1 MSHNIKENDE
11 DVSDLDNVFD
21 DNKDNIDRIS
31 KENESPVTN
40 SEVLEGNEKNGSGQE
55 IVEEES
61 VPEYK
66 ESGDDDDVD
75 IQGEE
80 EDKGLEEEKE
90 NKSDRTSQGVAVST
104 SSTTATATTA
114 SNDTNTKLPTTDERS
129 DATSS
134 SAASLVPPSPISD
147 SKFYAIRTT
156 GGQERVVANVLQN
169 KIKSKNIGIYS
180 ILLLEN
186 FKGYIIVEAPDANVA
201 FQALAGVR
209 HIRGQI
215 RGELPFKD
223 IEGYLIKKP
232 VVTELAI
239 DDTVEVIGGPFKAM
253 KAKITRVDYEK
264 QEATVVL
271 LDSPYQIPVTVDA
284 NYLKKATH

>member
-11 DVSDLDNVFD
+11 DVNNIDEITDN
-21 DNKDNIDRIS
+21 NNDNIDKFPKTDEPS
-31 KENESPVTN
+31 ETEPELVVDEQENSPEQDVSQEESR
-40 SEVLEGNEKNGSGQE
+40 SEGTEKA
-55 IVEEES
+55 EEEIRQ
-61 VPEYK
+61 E
-66 ESGDDDDVD
+66 
-75 IQGEE
+75 Q
-80 EDKGLEEEKE
+80 
-90 NKSDRTSQGVAVST
+90 KSATYTDTSRSAST
-104 SSTTATATTA
+104 STTTTLSDTTTNGGAGTA
-114 SNDTNTKLPTTDERS
+114 S
-129 DATSS
+129 TSG
-134 SAASLVPPSPISD
+134 LVVAPSPGSD

-223 IEGYLIKKP
+223 IEGYLVKKP
-232 VVTELAI
+232 VVTELSV

-284 NYLKKATH
+284 NYLKKAAH

>member
-1 MSHNIKENDE
+1 LNQLMSRENEE
-11 DVSDLDNVFD
+11 DVSGIDDIFD
-21 DNKDNIDRIS
+21 DNKDNINKFPKTDETS
-31 KENESPVTN
+31 VSD
-40 SEVLEGNEKNGSGQE
+40 SET
-55 IVEEES
+55 IV
-61 VPEYK
+61 
-66 ESGDDDDVD
+66 D
-75 IQGEE
+75 Q
-80 EDKGLEEEKE
+80 EEKE
-90 NKSDRTSQGVAVST
+90 LEQDTIEEANGTTGKGDGQDEGGEEANPSSSGTST
-104 SSTTATATTA
+104 SNTTTTTTTATTINPATSEEGGGGTA
-114 SNDTNTKLPTTDERS
+114 S
-129 DATSS
+129 ATVV
-134 SAASLVPPSPISD
+134 APSPVSD

-156 GGQERVVANVLQN
+156 GGQERVVANVLLN
-169 KIKSKNIGIYS
+169 KIRSKSIGIYS

-232 VVTELAI
+232 VVTELSI
-239 DDTVEVIGGPFKAM
+239 DDTVEVIAGPFKAM

-284 NYLKKATH
+284 NYLKKALH

>member
-1 MSHNIKENDE
+1 MSHNLKENDE

-21 DNKDNIDRIS
+21 DNKNNLDKFS
-31 KENESPVTN
+31 KDDESPVAN
-40 SEVLEGNEKNGSGQE
+40 SDVSEDNEKNGSGQE
-55 IVEEES
+55 IVKEEGAEDKIGEGGSIDMQEEEG
-61 VPEYK
+61 VR
-66 ESGDDDDVD
+66 
-75 IQGEE
+75 EE
-80 EDKGLEEEKE
+80 ENEE
-90 NKSDRTSQGVAVST
+90 NSDMTSKAVAVT
-104 SSTTATATTA
+104 TASTTAASATNNDITTTA
-114 SNDTNTKLPTTDERS
+114 SPGEGSET
-129 DATSS
+129 TSS
-134 SAASLVPPSPISD
+134 SAGSLVPPSPVSD

-284 NYLKKATH
+284 NYLKKASH

>member
-1 MSHNIKENDE
+1 MSRNLKENDE
-11 DVSDLDNVFD
+11 DISNLDEVFD
-21 DNKDNIDRIS
+21 DNKDKVDKIS
-31 KENESPVTN
+31 KDNGSAVTDLEP
-40 SEVLEGNEKNGSGQE
+40 SEDNEKNGSGQE
-55 IVEEES
+55 IVQEES
-61 VPEYK
+61 APEHK
-66 ESGDDDDVD
+66 DDAGADV
-75 IQGEE
+75 QGEE
-80 EDKGLEEEKE
+80 EEKGVEEGKEEE
-90 NKSDRTSQGVAVST
+90 SDTTST
-104 SSTTATATTA
+104 STSNTTVATTTTT
-114 SNDTNTKLPTTDERS
+114 NDNITKTAD
-129 DATSS
+129 DSS
-134 SAASLVPPSPISD
+134 TPSLVPPSPVSD

-253 KAKITRVDYEK
+253 KAKITRVDYDK

-284 NYLKKATH
+284 NYLKKASH